1 MEKNKLNGF
10 SKFIALFI
18 ISALVISVVIFTASG
33 DGAVVLPDSGNI
45 SIKDQSNS
53 TGTNPPYLSDGS
65 DNLDAPGDDDA
76 STESP
81 TVFINKITGLEI
93 TENEYNARAYGI
105 VIDPNLSVYGLS
117 FADFAVEFP
126 METGASRMLFF
137 STSDEVLWKVGALMP
152 TRKYINNISK
162 YFGGIIVANGI
173 DDSVE
178 YRTNYDGA
186 FLDVSKHTDCTY
198 TENGKSLYTSENLL
212 EIALNRTHYVNND
225 NTYTSSP
232 YIISVD
238 GVTDGIKCANS
249 VIIPY
254 SDKNTTHLI
263 YDGSIGKYVYTKNS
277 EQKIDMLS
285 GARVEYDNAFIL
297 FANSTTYENS
307 NTSELVIDTE
317 GGGVGYY
324 FSGGKMNELRWSSN
338 DGVMTFKNLMGETL
352 NVNQGTSYISFYK
365 ASECGNITMN

>member
-1 MEKNKLNGF
+1 MEKNQLKGL

-33 DGAVVLPDSGNI
+33 DGAVALPDSGNI
-45 SIKDQSNS
+45 SLKDQSDS
-53 TGTNPPYLSDGS
+53 TGTNPPNLSDGS

-126 METGASRMLFF
+126 TETGASRMLFF

-178 YRTNYDGA
+178 YRTSYEGA

-254 SDKNTTHLI
+254 SDKNSTHLI
-263 YDGSIGKYVYTKNS
+263 YDSSIGKYVYTKNS